1 MLANLANPYFPCYE
15 QGMGMNQKNSQTK
28 EKIDDV
34 ERIKRVAFWY
44 WEYMRRNTLYRRYC
58 DTINKYN
65 EYFKKIDVYDYM
77 QSKEYLDE
85 MTEYVSI
92 HDEKEDLKNT
102 PFRKYLEKHH
112 GKKAG
117 LIFFKYGFLANG
129 YDIKFGRIYKY
140 YSLGLNSYDAFENLL
155 NGNIVKFSTDDIA
168 DISAIS
174 KLNKNW
180 SITIEDEDPSL
191 FYFDYQKFD
200 NIKIKPEAL
209 LNDPSRIG
217 LEAHALHLNN
227 KAVNSL
233 FEKQNIDT
241 DTLSSVYKLSLAG
254 KHINSSDVMRLAM
267 LWIWDQASE
276 HDKQNSRE
284 FFEVYPSLK
293 AKIEEYSMADGVWE
307 EILTRK
313 ARVAGYYQATK
324 NCIQNLT
331 VTPLGI
337 KSA

>member
-1 MLANLANPYFPCYE
+1 
-15 QGMGMNQKNSQTK
+15 MNQKNSQTK

-44 WEYMRRNTLYRRYC
+44 WEYMRRNTSYRRYC
-58 DTINKYN
+58 DTIDKYDDF
-65 EYFKKIDVYDYM
+65 FKEIGVYDYM

-85 MTEYVSI
+85 MTDYVSS
-92 HDEKEDLKNT
+92 HDEKEDLKHT
-102 PFRKYLEKHH
+102 PFRRYLEKHH
-112 GKKAG
+112 GYRAG
-117 LIFFKYGFLANG
+117 LLFFKYGFLANG
-129 YDIKFGRIYKY
+129 YDIKFGRIYKHY
-140 YSLGLNSYDAFENLL
+140 L
-155 NGNIVKFSTDDIA
+155 NGMDSNNALEIVLDERNVKFFSDDVA

-180 SITIEDEDPSL
+180 SITIEDDDPSL
-191 FYFDYQKFD
+191 FYFDYEKFD

-209 LNDPSRIG
+209 LNDPGRIG

-227 KAVNSL
+227 KAVKSL
-233 FEKQNIDT
+233 FGKQNIDA

-284 FFEVYPSLK
+284 FYEVYPSLK

-337 KSA
+337 KSK